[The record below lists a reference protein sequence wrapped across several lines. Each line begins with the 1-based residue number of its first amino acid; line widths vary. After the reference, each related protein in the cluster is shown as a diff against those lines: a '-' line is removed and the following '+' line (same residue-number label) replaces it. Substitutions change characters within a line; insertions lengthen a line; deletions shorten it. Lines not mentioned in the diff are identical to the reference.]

1 MVGRKSELSL
11 EAILR
16 QLTEEA
22 KERWGER
29 RAEEL
34 RGPLEQTAQ
43 NLHQIATNPPNWE
56 AEPGFYPG
64 LYPGPYR
71 EAPGAG
77 GEKALY
83 GQDQVPGGS
92 E

>member
-1 MVGRKSELSL
+1 MNLPAPEGRKGATDLVSRKSEISL

-34 RGPLEQTAQ
+34 RGSLEQTAQ
-43 NLHQIATNPPNWE
+43 NLYQIAANPPNWE
-56 AEPGFYPG
+56 VEPGFYPG
-64 LYPGPYR
+64 LY
-71 EAPGAG
+71 
-77 GEKALY
+77 
-83 GQDQVPGGS
+83 Q
-92 E
+92 